1 MIGKY
6 WKALKKK
13 LFVGKTVHTGRNFHI
28 GLYSIITAPKRLDIG
43 DDVYVGKHC
52 SIQVS
57 GRIGNGVLIA
67 NNVGI
72 VGRRDH
78 DIRHVGVPI
87 RLANWIGDHDYLASD
102 PKNHVDIGDDVWIG
116 FGAIIMSGVKIG
128 RGAVI
133 SSGAVVLKDV
143 EPYAIVAGN
152 PAQKIAER
160 FSAAE
165 IAAHEKKLAEK
176 GYRS

>member
-1 MIGKY
+1 VISAIWNWIKKACFVSSKVRTGK
-6 WKALKKK
+6 
-13 LFVGKTVHTGRNFHI
+13 NFHI
-28 GLYSIITAPKRLDIG
+28 GLYSIVTSPKTLEIG

-78 DIRHVGVPI
+78 DIHHIGVPI
-87 RLANWIGDHDYLASD
+87 RLANWIGDFEYLAND
-102 PKNHVDIGDDVWIG
+102 PKSHVDIEDDVWIG
-116 FGAIIMSGVKIG
+116 FGAIIMSGIRIG
-128 RGAVI
+128 RGAVVA
-133 SSGAVVLKDV
+133 SGAVVLRDV

-152 PAQKIAER
+152 PAVKIANR
-160 FSAAE
+160 FNAADV
-165 IAAHEKKLAEK
+165 ADHEKIMADR
-176 GYRS
+176 GYR